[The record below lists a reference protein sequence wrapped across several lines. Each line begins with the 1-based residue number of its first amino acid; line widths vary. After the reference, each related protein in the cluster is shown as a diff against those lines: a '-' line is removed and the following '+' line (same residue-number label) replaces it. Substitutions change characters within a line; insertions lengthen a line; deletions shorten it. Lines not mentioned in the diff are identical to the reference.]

1 MKYEFKS
8 IDEFMA
14 ALKSVC
20 QDEPSTEASGDELIA
35 EVPEG
40 YLIGCEGYYLVMPK
54 TCLVSSSTG
63 KQLWATEH
71 EYYFPSPCPHA
82 DVPHGNP
89 EETESYY
96 VVWASEYILP
106 EAVAK
111 NGGGTFVFGEWKT
124 VEADG
129 VKYDAFCI
137 SEEPRDGHG
146 VLVSC
151 VYPSEDADLSN
162 QPGLLFSKM
171 VSDDIRDGFLA
182 IYSADESWKMLQQ
195 CCQRQYEFD
204 AEEYR

>member
-14 ALKSVC
+14 ALKNVRRDDS
-20 QDEPSTEASGDELIA
+20 PAEAPEDELIA

-40 YLIGCEGYYLVMPK
+40 YLIRCEGYYLVMPK

-82 DVPHGNP
+82 EVPHDNP
-89 EETESYY
+89 EEVDFYY
-96 VVWASEYILP
+96 LVWASECILP

-111 NGGGTFVFGEWKT
+111 NGGGTFVFGDWKT
-124 VEADG
+124 VVVDG
-129 VKYDAFCI
+129 VEYEAFCI
-137 SEEPRDGHG
+137 TEEPRDGNE

-151 VYPSEDADLSN
+151 VYPSEIANPSS

-171 VSDDIRDGFLA
+171 ASNDIRDGFLA
-182 IYSADESWKMLQQ
+182 IYSVDESWQMLQQ
-195 CCQRQYEFD
+195 CCQQQYESD